1 MQKNVFNLKQIYNLS
16 GAFWGPYEQVLLFF
30 SSHIPPC
37 AAQPFRK
44 KVMALS
50 LRHTY
55 LLYAPNNPISTRLA
69 TLGPGHNLVPRVP
82 PSSLVPRG
90 REK

>member
-1 MQKNVFNLKQIYNLS
+1 MQKKVFNLKQIYNFS
-16 GAFWGPYEQVLLFF
+16 GAFWGPSEQVLLFL

-44 KVMALS
+44 KGHGVKSMS
-50 LRHTY
+50 Y
-55 LLYAPNNPISTRLA
+55 LFIVAPNNPISSGLA

-82 PSSLVPRG
+82 PPLVP
-90 REK
+90 